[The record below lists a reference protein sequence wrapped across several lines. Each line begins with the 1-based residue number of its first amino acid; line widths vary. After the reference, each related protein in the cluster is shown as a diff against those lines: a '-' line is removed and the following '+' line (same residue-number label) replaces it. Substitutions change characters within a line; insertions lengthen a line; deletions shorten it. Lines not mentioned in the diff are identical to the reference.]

1 MAVVTIDGV
10 KLDTNQIE
18 TYLAEYPK
26 SSPIYKAAAK
36 YKKAKQEE
44 AEIATKAIQT
54 KIPKPVVPSS
64 KPTERVTTTSK
75 AEEAKKIEAAKVAK
89 IETDANA
96 KAKAIG
102 AALPYP
108 DAPPPPPPAAG
119 RISPAAVEG
128 PRTTAPAKTTDIPST
143 KVSAA
148 AVEGSTPLV
157 QVTDTTPTRDVS
169 STTVPSRIVSTGQT
183 SFTDAINAPKNQ
195 EISAS
200 AEEARKAA
208 INAVTAKRRELEA
221 RGLTAQQ
228 IQSNPELIALQNK
241 LEKAKSGVGLLT
253 TQESL
258 AALNRI
264 EELRVIADQRG
275 STTAAERAERERL
288 QAALRGPVPF
298 TDEDTGSG
306 QGGAGGGG
314 GGGGRGGGGANG
326 DVIPIPVVP
335 TTLAPVTSALRG
347 ARDFA
352 RLLAQQFGLGD
363 DFFNAI
369 DQLITEDLSEASITL
384 ALRQTDA
391 YKKRFA
397 ANATRVSKGLPALSE
412 AEYLNMEKLYRDTL
426 REAGLPSQLF
436 DNQDDFTTYLA
447 NDISYNEF
455 TGRVSLAQ
463 RASQTAD
470 PAIKAQL
477 KERYNIDESGLVAYF
492 LNPEKTKPFL
502 QRQYNVA
509 QTAAAL
515 QQAGFGTAQAEE
527 LTGSVL
533 GGATDTTLDY
543 KELTQAAQSA
553 GVLRPLSQQVL
564 GGEGGAVTEQ
574 ELLRGV
580 VAGDVSAQAQL
591 EREQRRRLA
600 EYQTGGGFAEGQQGV
615 TGLRRAAR

>member
-1 MAVVTIDGV
+1 MATAE
-10 KLDTNQIE
+10 E
-18 TYLAEYPK
+18 TRR
-26 SSPIYKAAAK
+26 AAA
-36 YKKAKQEE
+36 
-44 AEIATKAIQT
+44 
-54 KIPKPVVPSS
+54 
-64 KPTERVTTTSK
+64 
-75 AEEAKKIEAAKVAK
+75 
-89 IETDANA
+89 D
-96 KAKAIG
+96 
-102 AALPYP
+102 
-108 DAPPPPPPAAG
+108 
-119 RISPAAVEG
+119 
-128 PRTTAPAKTTDIPST
+128 
-143 KVSAA
+143 
-148 AVEGSTPLV
+148 
-157 QVTDTTPTRDVS
+157 
-169 STTVPSRIVSTGQT
+169 
-183 SFTDAINAPKNQ
+183 
-195 EISAS
+195 
-200 AEEARKAA
+200 
-208 INAVTAKRRELEA
+208 AVTAKRRELEA
-221 RGLTAQQ
+221 QGLTPKQ
-228 IQSNPELIALQNK
+228 IQANKELKGLQEN
-241 LEKAKSGVGLLT
+241 LEKAKAGVGLLT

-258 AALNRI
+258 QAFNKIEALKQTA
-264 EELRVIADQRG
+264 EKRG
-275 STTAAERAERERL
+275 STTPAERAERERL
-288 QAALRGPVPF
+288 QSALTFIPQAETPSGAPSGP
-298 TDEDTGSG
+298 S
-306 QGGAGGGG
+306 GGGG
-314 GGGGRGGGGANG
+314 GGGGGGIGGGG
-326 DVIPIPVVP
+326 ITKP
-335 TTLAPVTSALRG
+335 TAPTAPTAPAVDERALRG

-352 RLLAQQFGLGD
+352 RLLASEYGFGD
-363 DFFNAI
+363 DFFATI
-369 DQLITEDLSEASITL
+369 ESLIIEDLSEASIML
-384 ALRQTDA
+384 ALRGSDA

-455 TGRVSLAQ
+455 QGRVALAQ

-553 GVLRPLSQQVL
+553 GVLRPLSQEVL
-564 GGEGGAVTEQ
+564 GGEGGSVSEQ
-574 ELLRGV
+574 QLLRGV
-580 VAGDVSAQAQL
+580 VAGDVTAQVQL

-600 EYQTGGGFAEGQQGV
+600 EFQAGGGYAEGQQGV

>member
-1 MAVVTIDGV
+1 MATAE
-10 KLDTNQIE
+10 E
-18 TYLAEYPK
+18 TRR
-26 SSPIYKAAAK
+26 AAA
-36 YKKAKQEE
+36 
-44 AEIATKAIQT
+44 
-54 KIPKPVVPSS
+54 
-64 KPTERVTTTSK
+64 
-75 AEEAKKIEAAKVAK
+75 
-89 IETDANA
+89 D
-96 KAKAIG
+96 
-102 AALPYP
+102 
-108 DAPPPPPPAAG
+108 
-119 RISPAAVEG
+119 
-128 PRTTAPAKTTDIPST
+128 
-143 KVSAA
+143 
-148 AVEGSTPLV
+148 
-157 QVTDTTPTRDVS
+157 
-169 STTVPSRIVSTGQT
+169 
-183 SFTDAINAPKNQ
+183 
-195 EISAS
+195 
-200 AEEARKAA
+200 
-208 INAVTAKRRELEA
+208 AVTAKRRELEA
-221 RGLTAQQ
+221 QGLTPKQ
-228 IQSNPELIALQNK
+228 IQANKELKGLQEN
-241 LEKAKSGVGLLT
+241 LEKAKAGVGLLT

-258 AALNRI
+258 QAFNKIEALKQTA
-264 EELRVIADQRG
+264 EKRG
-275 STTAAERAERERL
+275 STTPAERAERERL
-288 QAALRGPVPF
+288 QSALTFIPQAETPSGAPSGP
-298 TDEDTGSG
+298 S
-306 QGGAGGGG
+306 GGGG
-314 GGGGRGGGGANG
+314 GGGGGGIGGGG
-326 DVIPIPVVP
+326 ITKP
-335 TTLAPVTSALRG
+335 TAPTAPTAPAVDERALRG

-352 RLLAQQFGLGD
+352 RLLASEYGFGD
-363 DFFNAI
+363 DFFATI
-369 DQLITEDLSEASITL
+369 ESLIIEDLSEASIML
-384 ALRQTDA
+384 ALRGSDA

-426 REAGLPSQLF
+426 RQAGLPSQLF
-436 DNQDDFTTYLA
+436 DNQDDFTNYIA

-455 TGRVSLAQ
+455 QGRVSLAQ